1 MYPDAFWYEIADA
14 TVYTWVEPEFQRIP
28 RCLFTNL
35 EWWKPPFGYSSLP
48 HWENLDMLKALF
60 YSPTLCF
67 NYSKCKWMM
76 IKLKTRLWTMCS
88 FSSAKFW
95 PLKTCQRNCAK
106 RVNSMTWSEDVFG
119 VNHFIVYILYFYINE
134 QRMNILMYIHYIIY
148 IYFSWYTD
156 KTFINYKLLVCLEH
170 EHHWLGC
177 SVGW

>member
-1 MYPDAFWYEIADA
+1 MLSD
-14 TVYTWVEPEFQRIP
+14 TKLLMQQ
-28 RCLFTNL
+28 FTL
-35 EWWKPPFGYSSLP
+35 EWNRNSREFRGAYLPIWNDENRHLGTPFP